1 MNSKELNNYKL
12 QLFFPVYQ
20 AKILEK
26 YFPWNNAVEERDLAL
41 NDINFLRGT
50 SCSAIKLG
58 NNTLK
63 IREQGT
69 WIGVC
74 SQFCRVLGHYKRL
87 KGTHSL

>member
-20 AKILEK
+20 AKILEEI
-26 YFPWNNAVEERDLAL
+26 FPLKQCSRGERSSTQWH
-41 NDINFLRGT
+41 INFLRGT

-74 SQFCRVLGHYKRL
+74 SVL
-87 KGTHSL
+87 